1 MVDLE
6 ESESDQEDAPSTGS
20 FQSVSHQSVSV
31 PGSSQSLSHQS
42 VSVSGSSQSVSD
54 QSVSVSGSS
63 QSVQGATSGSSQSV
77 PASETGVLQDSLREE
92 EDEIS
97 QPLVVNTVPVQDLS
111 TNTEYLEREET
122 AMIERFLSN
131 GCGCDLASGSNCST
145 LFTAESLESYRRDCS
160 ELTRAELDMTLLGQL
175 VAFTNCSTLTAHS
188 SRDWH
193 PSVSRQRSY
202 SLFWHGGRRV
212 CKKTFLFLH
221 TISDKRL
228 RNLQRT
234 MRDNGL
240 APRRHGNL
248 RRLPSNAISYID
260 TQRVVEFLRSY
271 SEANAILLP
280 GRIPGYKRTDI
291 QLLPSSTTKRLV
303 WQRYCAATANSTN
316 QQVAYSTF
324 CGIWRRVVP
333 HIMVTKPM
341 SDLCW
346 VCQANSTAITRSANL
361 SEEHKSAVSTF
372 T

>member
-20 FQSVSHQSVSV
+20 FQSVSFR
-31 PGSSQSLSHQS
+31 GSSQSLSRQS
-42 VSVSGSSQSVSD
+42 VSVSGSSQSVSVSGSS

-77 PASETGVLQDSLREE
+77 PASETGVLQDSFREE

-122 AMIERFLSN
+122 TLIQKFLSD
-131 GCGCDLASGSNCST
+131 GCGCDLASESNCST
-145 LFTAESLESYRRDCS
+145 LFRAESVESYRRDCS

-175 VAFTNCSTLTAHS
+175 AAFTNCSALTAHS

-228 RNLQRT
+228 RNLQRN
-234 MRDNGL
+234 MRENGL

-260 TQRVVEFLRSY
+260 TQRVVEFLRGQCHPPSWAHPRVQADRY
-271 SEANAILLP
+271 PTAALQHNKTCGLATVLCSIGEQYTPAGCILH
-280 GRIPGYKRTDI
+280 
-291 QLLPSSTTKRLV
+291 LLQHLEEGGPTH
-303 WQRYCAATANSTN
+303 Y
-316 QQVAYSTF
+316 
-324 CGIWRRVVP
+324 G
-333 HIMVTKPM
+333 
-341 SDLCW
+341 D
-346 VCQANSTAITRSANL
+346 QAH
-361 SEEHKSAVSTF
+361 E
-372 T
+372 